1 MRRKRRIL
9 LSVGGAV
16 LAGWL
21 AAVAVWAYMAFG
33 DGRGGSGG
41 RGGDIWSS
49 RAELAQQELLNQFW
63 DGKRGLHNNAAP
75 CILQL
80 CTDPFHYW
88 WQAHAI
94 DTLVDGYARTA
105 DDGYRQRIDAMYEG
119 ILNRNTI
126 FPNAYYDDMEW
137 MALAW
142 LRAYDLIGD
151 ERYKEAAL
159 ILWEDILTGWND
171 EMGGGIAWR
180 KEQLD
185 YKNTPANAPA
195 VILGARLYSRFGDA
209 QYLEWAKRIFEWQR
223 QTLVDPETG
232 LVWDGI
238 NRQGDGRIDK
248 DWKFTYCQGVYI
260 GAAVELY
267 RATGDR
273 SYLDEAWKTADYV
286 ERQMTSPA
294 TGMLPSEGDGDGA
307 LFKGILVRYL
317 TELIKEDPE
326 RADGLVRML
335 LTNGESLWEYGKHP
349 EAALFSNSWA
359 QTPDAVVQLSTQ
371 LSGMMLLEMLAVL
384 EDSGILHR

>member
-1 MRRKRRIL
+1 MARKRRT
-9 LSVGGAV
+9 
-16 LAGWL
+16 WL
-21 AAVAVWAYMAFG
+21 TIAAVVAGLLVAAGVWVCTAVFG
-33 DGRGGSGG
+33 GERGG
-41 RGGDIWSS
+41 RGGGLWSA
-49 RAELAQQELLNQFW
+49 RAELAQQELLQQFW
-63 DGKRGLHNNAAP
+63 DEKRGLHNNAAP
-75 CILQL
+75 CMLQL

-88 WQAHAI
+88 WQAHAL
-94 DTLVDGYARTA
+94 DTLVDGYARTK
-105 DDGYRQRIDAMYEG
+105 DDGYRQRIDAMYQG
-119 ILNRNTI
+119 ILDRNSI

-142 LRAYDLIGD
+142 LRAYDQIGD

-195 VILGARLYSRFGDA
+195 VILGARLYDRFGDE

-273 SYLDEAWKTADYV
+273 SYLDEAWKTAAYV

-317 TELIKEDPE
+317 TELIKEDPG

-335 LTNGESLWEYGKHP
+335 LTNGESLWAYGKHP
-349 EAALFSNSWA
+349 DAALFSNSWA

-384 EDSGILHR
+384 EQLEMLDIG